1 MNMTA
6 PLEVAL
12 VVSDLARMRQFY
24 EKALG
29 LAFVSE
35 IVVGPEKSAEAAM
48 SDVGYTVVRLQTPYG
63 ERIKLVAPNRKPAPR
78 QDLSG
83 RMLDHQSTIYLTF
96 IVDDIAKV
104 VEQVRAEGATLL
116 NAQPVTEVRDGVFLA
131 FLRDPE
137 GHIIEI
143 VQYRDVTAYR
153 SDLVAK

>member
-116 NAQPVTEVRDGVFLA
+116 NAQPATEVRDGVFLA